1 MEKVAE
7 VIKLD
12 RGLPLVELQSRD
24 EGFNDLKDKLQN
36 GKTCVPKKMRAEFC
50 AKMSKK
56 KQALTIGDLVEV
68 TLTNNQENAI
78 INRILPRKTELY
90 RNDPV
95 NRNKKQALAANF
107 DRIAICSVASELNFS
122 HIARMLVISK
132 NANVPTDLIITKCDL
147 SKPNLGEVKEFLPA
161 FDNIYKTEL
170 NGMSA
175 KCKRLTICE
184 IESNDNLTIEE
195 EHFEIERLFEKSVT
209 TILVGKS
216 GAGKS
221 SLINGIAGEELCL
234 RGEVREFDDKG
245 RHTTV
250 SRKIIELTDNHRV
263 VDMPGL
269 RSLGMIDC
277 VNGIEKAFPEIA
289 KLSHQCKF
297 RDCTHTSEPGCAVI
311 IAVSERLLTSWHE
324 LTSEN
329 QMNSS
334 EKHRF

>member
-24 EGFNDLKDKLQN
+24 EGFNDLKGKFQN
-36 GKTCVPKKMRAEFC
+36 RKTCVSKKLRAEFC

-68 TLTNNQENAI
+68 TLTNNQESAI

-147 SKPNLGEVKEFLPA
+147 
-161 FDNIYKTEL
+161 
-170 NGMSA
+170 
-175 KCKRLTICE
+175 
-184 IESNDNLTIEE
+184 
-195 EHFEIERLFEKSVT
+195 
-209 TILVGKS
+209 
-216 GAGKS
+216 
-221 SLINGIAGEELCL
+221 
-234 RGEVREFDDKG
+234 
-245 RHTTV
+245 
-250 SRKIIELTDNHRV
+250 
-263 VDMPGL
+263 
-269 RSLGMIDC
+269 
-277 VNGIEKAFPEIA
+277 
-289 KLSHQCKF
+289 
-297 RDCTHTSEPGCAVI
+297 
-311 IAVSERLLTSWHE
+311 
-324 LTSEN
+324 
-329 QMNSS
+329 
-334 EKHRF
+334 